1 MKLHAYHKDVAMC
14 LHRMHSVLICL
25 AGSSPFGV
33 SLLGGVRDSCG
44 QLQTFVN
51 SVDERHHR
59 GEGSG
64 IREGMC
70 MHTVHVPLHAAIT
83 AS

>member
-1 MKLHAYHKDVAMC
+1 MPTTKMWPCASIACTLCFV
-14 LHRMHSVLICL
+14 CL

-33 SLLGGVRDSCG
+33 SLLGGVRDSRG
-44 QLQTFVN
+44 QFQTFVN

-70 MHTVHVPLHAAIT
+70 MHKVHAPLHAVIT